1 MSLAVLNV
9 GGTPAA
15 NINSGLL
22 ADINLTSQQSVQIEQ
37 ILAELQTGIISPV
50 EARAQIAGI
59 VAQQASSGSG
69 GASAAPSHQ
78 ATPVANGSPVSG
90 NVASDP
96 QQSFYELPLPQ
107 ESLKGAVS
115 SYTATGAAAQTVF
128 SAPQI
133 VNHAA

>member
-1 MSLAVLNV
+1 MSLVLSV

-22 ADINLTSQQSVQIEQ
+22 ADINLTSRQSVQIEQ

-69 GASAAPSHQ
+69 GATSAPAHE
-78 ATPVANGSPVSG
+78 AGPVQGVSSASG
-90 NVASDP
+90 NVTFDP

-115 SYTATGAAAQTVF
+115 SYTATGAASQTVF
-128 SAPQI
+128 STPQV